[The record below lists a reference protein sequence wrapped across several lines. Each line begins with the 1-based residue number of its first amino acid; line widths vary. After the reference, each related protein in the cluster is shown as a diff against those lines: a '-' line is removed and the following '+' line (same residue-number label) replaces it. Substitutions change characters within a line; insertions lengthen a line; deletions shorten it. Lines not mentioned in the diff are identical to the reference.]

1 MLFMIVKMMVMI
13 MMMMMM
19 MMMIQIHEVVDNRG
33 NAITVMV
40 TIMKVPMCFF
50 CARVFT
56 VNLLRFKPLKPPG
69 VAHFFFRHIMTGDFD
84 DW

>member
-1 MLFMIVKMMVMI
+1 MIMLMLFMIVKMMVMI

-50 CARVFT
+50 LC
-56 VNLLRFKPLKPPG
+56 PG
-69 VAHFFFRHIMTGDFD
+69 FHGKSAQV
-84 DW
+84 

>member
-1 MLFMIVKMMVMI
+1 MMMIMLMLFMIVKMMVMI

-50 CARVFT
+50 
-56 VNLLRFKPLKPPG
+56 LRPG
-69 VAHFFFRHIMTGDFD
+69 FHGKSAQV
-84 DW
+84 

>member
-1 MLFMIVKMMVMI
+1 MMMIMLMLFMIVKMMVMI

-50 CARVFT
+50 LC
-56 VNLLRFKPLKPPG
+56 PG
-69 VAHFFFRHIMTGDFD
+69 FHGKSAQV
-84 DW
+84 

>member
-1 MLFMIVKMMVMI
+1 MMIMLMLFMIVKMMVMI
-13 MMMMMM
+13 MMMMMMMIMMMMM

-50 CARVFT
+50 LC
-56 VNLLRFKPLKPPG
+56 PG
-69 VAHFFFRHIMTGDFD
+69 FHGKSAQV
-84 DW
+84 

>member
-1 MLFMIVKMMVMI
+1 MMMIMLMLFMIVKMMVMI
-13 MMMMMM
+13 MMMM

-50 CARVFT
+50 LC
-56 VNLLRFKPLKPPG
+56 PG
-69 VAHFFFRHIMTGDFD
+69 FHGKSAQA
-84 DW
+84 

>member
-1 MLFMIVKMMVMI
+1 MMMIMLMLFMIVKMMVMI
-13 MMMMMM
+13 MMMMM

-50 CARVFT
+50 LC
-56 VNLLRFKPLKPPG
+56 PG
-69 VAHFFFRHIMTGDFD
+69 FHGKSAQV
-84 DW
+84 

>member
-1 MLFMIVKMMVMI
+1 MIMLMLFMIVKMMVMI

-19 MMMIQIHEVVDNRG
+19 MMIQIHEVVDKRG

-50 CARVFT
+50 LC
-56 VNLLRFKPLKPPG
+56 PG
-69 VAHFFFRHIMTGDFD
+69 FHGKSAQV
-84 DW
+84 

>member
-1 MLFMIVKMMVMI
+1 MMMIMLMLFMIVKMMVMI
-13 MMMMMM
+13 MMM

-50 CARVFT
+50 LC
-56 VNLLRFKPLKPPG
+56 PG
-69 VAHFFFRHIMTGDFD
+69 FHGKSAQV
-84 DW
+84 